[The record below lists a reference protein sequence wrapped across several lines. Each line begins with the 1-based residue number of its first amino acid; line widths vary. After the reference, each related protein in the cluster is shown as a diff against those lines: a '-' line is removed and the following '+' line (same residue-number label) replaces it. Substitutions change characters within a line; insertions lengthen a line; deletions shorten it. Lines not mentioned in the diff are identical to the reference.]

1 MIASANDRN
10 AKLLISKISH
20 MQIIIKFYIFI
31 FARPKMQKYNNYIL
45 KLALRGKGY
54 NNYSSNLQKSGELKI
69 IKKLES
75 LGLDVIFDVGA
86 NSGMYTLAFLDTTNA
101 KVFAFEPMKK
111 SFDLLVENTKKYD
124 DRILAFNYALG
135 DSERESLIYFNSES
149 DQLASLSK
157 EVHAIP
163 YVGKNNS
170 NSVEVKVRTLDK
182 VFDELRKLHLLNS
195 IDVIKID
202 TEGFEYEVLQGA
214 NLLLITHPPKA
225 IILEFNWHQLTRS
238 QSLLN
243 FSKLLNDYAVFQI
256 LPYGSGIFNVEVIK
270 AENNIYLYS
279 NFVFVRKDCVQDFT
293 NSKNI

>member
-69 IKKLES
+69 IKKLGS
-75 LGLDVIFDVGA
+75 LGLDIIFDVGA
-86 NSGMYTLAFLDTTNA
+86 NSGMYTLAFLDITNA